1 MIFKCNIPT
10 KKCVLALSLSLIAV
24 PFSRLISP
32 RAIIDGNDIYL
43 AWLPLSVMLS
53 MILLFGRH
61 AVLPLIVAFALA
73 DEWMLNLSGLQ
84 VSALLFC
91 QLFSVF
97 LSCAI
102 LRYTLGKRWRYGLPG
117 RHMGIRIFWAYFFAP
132 LVLKATMY
140 MVGYFLDFP
149 LSISSYFGSGSMIY
163 NIIDIQSLIS
173 AALIFTIL
181 FYYPLRMIVNP
192 NFARKFWRYNILPA
206 FCRKQR
212 LFTLNW
218 MLALC
223 IILLVLCSPYQSP
236 LTAGYLVP
244 LIFILFFFGISRFR
258 YQLLSVLWAVSALL
272 LVVYN
277 KNFLQGVS
285 SEYSLSFV
293 LSVFISFTICML
305 YMSQIYS
312 RSNVLR
318 RKWHNQAMEDPLTG
332 LPNLRALECYL
343 MRYPEVR
350 VCCLRMDNLEFL
362 SRHYGMMMRV
372 HCKRMITQDLQPLL
386 YKNEQLFQL
395 PGSELLLVLHG
406 EATADRLRVMVDFLN
421 GRKYHWHNNELALA
435 FGASWG
441 AIQGEGEALH
451 HTLGQLSWLSEQA
464 CVTRQVLA
472 LDCSLDTVSD
482 NTTER
487 VYQLNRVRRALEQGE
502 LHLYA
507 QPIVSER
514 GDIYHEILTR
524 LTCNGELITPDLF
537 IPVIAQFNLSKRFDM
552 QVVET
557 LFRAMAA
564 LPDER
569 FSVNLMP
576 FTLMQNESANEIIAL
591 FHRYRISPQS
601 IILEITEEQ
610 AFSDSEVSLLNIQR
624 LRDFGCQVAIDD
636 FGTGYANFERLKRL
650 QADIV
655 KIDGCFVRDIV
666 SDSMD
671 AMIVKSICELA
682 RVKNLT
688 LVAEFVETDAQRAL
702 LYQLGV
708 DYLQGY
714 LIGKPRPLTELQK

>member
-1 MIFKCNIPT
+1 MMFKFNTST
-10 KKCVLALSLSLIAV
+10 KKFVLALSLSLIAI
-24 PFSRLISP
+24 PFARFISP
-32 RAIIDGNDIYL
+32 RTIIDGNEIYL

-53 MILLFGRH
+53 MILLFGRY
-61 AVLPLIVAFALA
+61 AVLPLIAAFALTN
-73 DEWMLNLSGLQ
+73 EWMLNLPGLQ
-84 VSALLFC
+84 ASVLLFC
-91 QLFSVF
+91 QLFAVF

-102 LRYTLGKRWRYGLPG
+102 LRYILGKRWRYGLPSK
-117 RHMGIRIFWAYFFAP
+117 HMGVRIFWAYFFAP

-140 MVGYFLDFP
+140 LAGYFLDFP
-149 LSISSYFGSGSMIY
+149 LSVSSYFGSGSVFY
-163 NIIDIQSLIS
+163 NVVDIQSLIS

-192 NFARKFWRYNILPA
+192 NFARKFWRYNIQPA
-206 FCRKQR
+206 LCRQQR
-212 LFTLNW
+212 LFTINW
-218 MLALC
+218 LVVLG
-223 IILLVLCSPYQSP
+223 IILLILCSPYRST
-236 LTAGYLVP
+236 LIAGYLVP

-258 YQLLSVLWAVSALL
+258 YQLLCVLWAASALL
-272 LVVYN
+272 LVIYN
-277 KNFLQGVS
+277 QNFLQGVS

-293 LSVFISFTICML
+293 LSVLISFTISML

-318 RKWHNQAMEDPLTG
+318 RKWHNRAMEDPLTG

-343 MRYPEVR
+343 ARFPEGR

-372 HCKRMITQDLQPLL
+372 YCKRMIAQDLQPLL

-406 EATADRLRVMVDFLN
+406 EETADRLSAMIDFLN
-421 GRKYHWHNNELALA
+421 SRKYHWHNNELVLE

-441 AIQGEGEALH
+441 GIQGEGEALH

-464 CVTRQVLA
+464 CAARKVLA
-472 LDCSLDTVSD
+472 LDCSLETVSD

-487 VYQLNRVRRALEQGE
+487 LYQLNRVKRALDLGE
-502 LHLYA
+502 ICLYA
-507 QPIVSER
+507 QPIVSES
-514 GDIYHEILTR
+514 GDVYHEILTR
-524 LTCNGELITPDLF
+524 LTCDGEIIMPDRF
-537 IPVIAQFNLSKRFDM
+537 IPVVAQFNLSKRFDM
-552 QVVET
+552 QVVEM
-557 LFRAMAA
+557 LFRAMEAF
-564 LPDER
+564 PNER

-591 FHRYRISPQS
+591 FQQYRISPQS
-601 IILEITEEQ
+601 IVLEITEEQ
-610 AFSDSEVSLLNIQR
+610 AFSDSEVSLVNIQR
-624 LRDFGCQVAIDD
+624 LRDFGCLIAIDD

-655 KIDGCFVRDIV
+655 KIDGCFVHDIME
-666 SDSMD
+666 DAMD
-671 AMIVKSICELA
+671 AMIVKSICEMA

-714 LIGKPRPLTELQK
+714 LLGKPRPLAELRR